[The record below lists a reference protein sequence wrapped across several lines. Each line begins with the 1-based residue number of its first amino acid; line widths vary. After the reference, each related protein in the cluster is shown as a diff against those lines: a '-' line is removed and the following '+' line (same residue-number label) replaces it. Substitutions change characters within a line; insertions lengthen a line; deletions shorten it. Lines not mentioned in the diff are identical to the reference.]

1 MSSGITS
8 TIRLAISTLPE
19 NFDRSR
25 IVTII
30 ETIEQELYE
39 GGVYASA
46 TADNGYDPLYRF
58 YNTRTGTHFYTASE
72 TERAAVTKLVGFVAE
87 GIAYYVD
94 A

>member
-8 TIRLAISTLPE
+8 TIRLAIHTLPE

-25 IVTII
+25 IVTVI

-46 TADNGYDPLYRF
+46 TADSF
-58 YNTRTGTHFYTASE
+58 TIEITVRTDQLLDTAKVL
-72 TERAAVTKLVGFVAE
+72 TELALV
-87 GIAYYVD
+87 
-94 A
+94 

>member
-8 TIRLAISTLPE
+8 SIRLRIRTLPE

-25 IVTII
+25 IVTVV

-46 TADNGYDPLYRF
+46 TADSF
-58 YNTRTGTHFYTASE
+58 TIEITVRTDQLLDTAKVL
-72 TERAAVTKLVGFVAE
+72 TELE
-87 GIAYYVD
+87 LI
-94 A
+94 

>member
-8 TIRLAISTLPE
+8 TIRLAIRTLPE

-25 IVTII
+25 MVAVV

-46 TADNGYDPLYRF
+46 TADSF
-58 YNTRTGTHFYTASE
+58 IIEITVRTDQLLDTAKVLNE
-72 TERAAVTKLVGFVAE
+72 LELV
-87 GIAYYVD
+87 
-94 A
+94 

>member
-8 TIRLAISTLPE
+8 TIRLAIRTLPE

-25 IVTII
+25 IVTVI

-46 TADNGYDPLYRF
+46 TVDSF
-58 YNTRTGTHFYTASE
+58 TIEITVRTDQLIDTAKVL
-72 TERAAVTKLVGFVAE
+72 TELE
-87 GIAYYVD
+87 LI
-94 A
+94 